1 MGCPATPAC
10 STTMSHFRHS
20 PAHSPTSTGSKTHTA
35 VRQLCMRA
43 RLRLACRG
51 GDWGHPLG
59 PALCSSSLGEDGCS
73 CEASAS
79 LQQLQGS
86 CYLSLFQRF
95 DLHVPVPPASC
106 GCIRAP
112 GPCSTGGGWAL
123 ILEGL
128 GGGERRMGEWWQG
141 RVSTAPAPLA
151 ADRQCRMNPGCSM
164 LVMQRSRSRAWG
176 PPQPSV
182 VGQAPPTSMC
192 GSASSAGLSGGLG
205 RSSVSSG
212 TSEIKREEKED
223 EENTSVADNSEEE
236 KKELKPSRNRTR
248 CSLNRS
254 LPSLTL

>member
-35 VRQLCMRA
+35 VRQLCTRA

-79 LQQLQGS
+79 LQQPQGS
-86 CYLSLFQRF
+86 FYLSLFQRF
-95 DLHVPVPPASC
+95 DLHVPVPLASC

-112 GPCSTGGGWAL
+112 GPCSAGGSWAL

-128 GGGERRMGEWWQG
+128 GGGERRTGGTVAGQSQHCSSSSCCRPAMQDESGMPHAGDAPQQEQG
-141 RVSTAPAPLA
+141 LGTPPAL
-151 ADRQCRMNPGCSM
+151 C
-164 LVMQRSRSRAWG
+164 
-176 PPQPSV
+176 
-182 VGQAPPTSMC
+182 C
-192 GSASSAGLSGGLG
+192 GSGPSNLHVWLCFLSRLVRGAGAKQRLLGNQRNKEGREGG
-205 RSSVSSG
+205 
-212 TSEIKREEKED
+212 
-223 EENTSVADNSEEE
+223 
-236 KKELKPSRNRTR
+236 
-248 CSLNRS
+248 
-254 LPSLTL
+254 